1 MFLSLFLSLVF
12 FFFFYCLK
20 LWFLSERPESCVSRP
35 RALSQGQQKDQT
47 AACGHAEEDGVPG
60 VAGSDSL
67 GPAFGGPGTHPVQI
81 RGSVERALGVLSWN
95 LFSTM
100 L

>member
-1 MFLSLFLSLVF
+1 MVSLGAPRVLRVS
-12 FFFFYCLK
+12 
-20 LWFLSERPESCVSRP
+20 SEGVVT
-35 RALSQGQQKDQT
+35 GQQKDQT

-67 GPAFGGPGTHPVQI
+67 GPGFGGPGTHPVQI